1 MKAIV
6 GLRNPGP
13 EYSGTRHNLG
23 FEIVEVVAERL
34 GERLKRGPS
43 RVRCEI
49 AETRLDG
56 DKLVLAAPLSYMNES
71 GGPVR
76 ALVQYFGVDSRSDL
90 LVVHDDIDLPFGR
103 LRVQVGGGTAGH
115 NGLRSIER
123 ALGHRDF
130 VRLKAGVGR
139 PPGRMD
145 PADFVLRK
153 FTAAERAEIDL
164 LVADAAD
171 AALAWVTDIEAAT
184 QMAGQRRPA

>member
-23 FEIVEVVAERL
+23 FEVVEAVADRL

-49 AETRLDG
+49 AETRVDG
-56 DKLVLAAPLSYMNES
+56 EKLVLAAPLSYMNES

-76 ALVQYFGVDSRSDL
+76 ALADYFDVDTRRDL
-90 LVVHDDIDLPFGR
+90 LVVHDDIDLPFGK
-103 LRVQVGGGTAGH
+103 LRMQVGGGTAGH

-130 VRLKAGVGR
+130 HRLKAGVGR

-145 PADFVLRK
+145 PAEFVLRR
-153 FTAAERAEIDL
+153 FTSAERAEIDL
-164 LVADAAD
+164 LVVDAAE
-171 AALAWVTDIEAAT
+171 AALVWGGDLEKAT

>member
-23 FEIVEVVAERL
+23 FEVVEAVADRL
-34 GERLKRGPS
+34 GERRKRGPS

-49 AETRLDG
+49 AETRVDG
-56 DKLVLAAPLSYMNES
+56 EKLVLAAPLSYMNES

-76 ALVQYFGVDSRSDL
+76 ALADYFDVDTRRDL
-90 LVVHDDIDLPFGR
+90 LVVHDDIDLPFGK
-103 LRVQVGGGTAGH
+103 LRMQVGGGTAGH

-130 VRLKAGVGR
+130 HRLKAGVGR

-145 PADFVLRK
+145 PAEFVLRR
-153 FTAAERAEIDL
+153 FTSAERAEIEL
-164 LVADAAD
+164 LVADAAE
-171 AALAWVTDIEAAT
+171 AAIAWVSDVERAT
-184 QMAGQRRPA
+184 QLAGQRRSV

>member
-1 MKAIV
+1 VIV

>member
-23 FEIVEVVAERL
+23 FEVVEAVADRL

-49 AETRLDG
+49 AETRVDG
-56 DKLVLAAPLSYMNES
+56 EKLVLAAPLSYMNES

-76 ALVQYFGVDSRSDL
+76 ALADYFDVDTRRDL
-90 LVVHDDIDLPFGR
+90 LVVHDDIDLPFGK
-103 LRVQVGGGTAGH
+103 LRMQVGGGTAGH

-130 VRLKAGVGR
+130 HRLKAGVGR

-145 PADFVLRK
+145 PAEFVLRR
-153 FTAAERAEIDL
+153 FTSAERAEIDL
-164 LVADAAD
+164 LVVDAAE
-171 AALAWVTDIEAAT
+171 AALAWVGDLEKAT

>member
-1 MKAIV
+1 VKAIV

-23 FEIVEVVAERL
+23 FEVVEAVADRL

-49 AETRLDG
+49 AETRVDG
-56 DKLVLAAPLSYMNES
+56 EKLVLAAPLSYMNES

-76 ALVQYFGVDSRSDL
+76 ALADYFDVDTRRDL
-90 LVVHDDIDLPFGR
+90 LVVHDDIDLPFGK
-103 LRVQVGGGTAGH
+103 LRMQVGGGTAGH

-130 VRLKAGVGR
+130 HRLKAGVGR

-145 PADFVLRK
+145 PAEFVLRR
-153 FTAAERAEIDL
+153 FTSAERAEIDL
-164 LVADAAD
+164 LVVDAAE
-171 AALAWVTDIEAAT
+171 AALAWVGDLEKAT

>member
-23 FEIVEVVAERL
+23 FEVVEAVADRL

-43 RVRCEI
+43 RIRCEI
-49 AETRLDG
+49 AETRVDG
-56 DKLVLAAPLSYMNES
+56 ERVVLAAPLSYMNES

-76 ALVQYFGVDSRSDL
+76 ALTEYFGVGAQEL
-90 LVVHDDIDLPFGR
+90 LVVHDDIDMPFGKLR
-103 LRVQVGGGTAGH
+103 LQVGGGTAGH

-145 PADFVLRK
+145 PAEFVLRR
-153 FTAAERAEIDL
+153 FTSAERAEIEL
-164 LVADAAD
+164 LVADAAE
-171 AALAWVTDIEAAT
+171 AAIAWVSDVEKAT
-184 QMAGQRRPA
+184 QLAGQRRSV

>member
-1 MKAIV
+1 ARGRRRRGCRPGCAGRGSRSRSRRGLRRRVKAIV

-23 FEIVEVVAERL
+23 FEVVEAVADRL

-49 AETRLDG
+49 AETRVDG
-56 DKLVLAAPLSYMNES
+56 EKLVLAAPLSYMNES

-76 ALVQYFGVDSRSDL
+76 ALADYFDVDTRRDL
-90 LVVHDDIDLPFGR
+90 LVVHDDIDLPFGK
-103 LRVQVGGGTAGH
+103 LRMQVGGGTAGH

-130 VRLKAGVGR
+130 HRLKAGVGR
-139 PPGRMD
+139 PPGR
-145 PADFVLRK
+145 
-153 FTAAERAEIDL
+153 
-164 LVADAAD
+164 
-171 AALAWVTDIEAAT
+171 
-184 QMAGQRRPA
+184 